1 MSISDPPRP
10 TTTPPAQ
17 TRFTASLDK
26 LSSTSSTRNSSK
38 STRLPGGIDYNIP
51 FPDLPLKSL
60 HSLFTEVIATTLPS
74 ALSLFLIVYL
84 SSPHTR
90 TDGLRGYVPVCVVL
104 GRMGGEVGRR
114 RLGLSGSGSG
124 GLGGGGAGDHGG
136 GEYGLDQQGEGR
148 GDEMGFTNSDGGDD
162 EEKQNTNTTST
173 STSNSTSSSPSPPT
187 STSSS
192 NSNSPSTSPSTTTTR
207 FRGRK
212 AEILSGALEAAL
224 VLGLS
229 MAVSGN
235 GNGNGNGGVGLGLL
249 VSSSLVSGHLW

>member
-26 LSSTSSTRNSSK
+26 LSSTSNTRNSRSNLN
-38 STRLPGGIDYNIP
+38 LPSGLDSIVS
-51 FPDLPLKSL
+51 DLPLKSL
-60 HSLFTEVIATTLPS
+60 SSLFTDVVSRTLPS

-104 GRMGGEVGRR
+104 GRVGGEVGRR
-114 RLGLSGSGSG
+114 RLGLGLGSEGLSG
-124 GLGGGGAGDHGG
+124 GHEYYHTPDEETNTNGDR
-136 GEYGLDQQGEGR
+136 L
-148 GDEMGFTNSDGGDD
+148 NSSSGGGDD
-162 EEKQNTNTTST
+162 EEKQSGNLGITSTSASTST
-173 STSNSTSSSPSPPT
+173 STSTSASSP
-187 STSSS
+187 
-192 NSNSPSTSPSTTTTR
+192 TR

-212 AEILSGALEAAL
+212 AEILSGALEAAFA
-224 VLGLS
+224 LGLS

-235 GNGNGNGGVGLGLL
+235 GSGNGNTGLGLGLL
-249 VSSSLVSGHLW
+249 VSSSLVSGHFW

>member
-26 LSSTSSTRNSSK
+26 LSSTSNTRNSRSNLN
-38 STRLPGGIDYNIP
+38 LPSGLDSIVS
-51 FPDLPLKSL
+51 DLPLKSL
-60 HSLFTEVIATTLPS
+60 SSLFTDVVSRTLPS

-104 GRMGGEVGRR
+104 GRVGGEVGRR
-114 RLGLSGSGSG
+114 RLGLGLGSEGLSG
-124 GLGGGGAGDHGG
+124 GHEYYHTPDEETNTNGDR
-136 GEYGLDQQGEGR
+136 L
-148 GDEMGFTNSDGGDD
+148 NSSSGGGDD
-162 EEKQNTNTTST
+162 EEKQSGNLGITSTSASTST
-173 STSNSTSSSPSPPT
+173 STSTSASSPATSSSPTKPPSSP
-187 STSSS
+187 SSS
-192 NSNSPSTSPSTTTTR
+192 STPTR

-212 AEILSGALEAAL
+212 AEILSGALEAAFAI
-224 VLGLS
+224 GLS

-235 GNGNGNGGVGLGLL
+235 GSGNGNTGLGLGLL
-249 VSSSLVSGHLW
+249 VSSSLVSGHFW

>member
-26 LSSTSSTRNSSK
+26 LSSTSNTRNSRSNLN
-38 STRLPGGIDYNIP
+38 LPSGLDSIVS
-51 FPDLPLKSL
+51 DLPLKSL
-60 HSLFTEVIATTLPS
+60 SSLFTDVVSRTLPS

-104 GRMGGEVGRR
+104 GRVGGEVGRR
-114 RLGLSGSGSG
+114 RLGLGLGSEGLSG
-124 GLGGGGAGDHGG
+124 GHEYYHTPDEETNTNGDR
-136 GEYGLDQQGEGR
+136 L
-148 GDEMGFTNSDGGDD
+148 NSSSGGGDD
-162 EEKQNTNTTST
+162 EEKQSGNLGITSTSASTST
-173 STSNSTSSSPSPPT
+173 STSTSAASSS
-187 STSSS
+187 ST
-192 NSNSPSTSPSTTTTR
+192 PTR

-212 AEILSGALEAAL
+212 AEILSGALEAAFA
-224 VLGLS
+224 LGLS

-235 GNGNGNGGVGLGLL
+235 GSGNGNTGLGLGLL
-249 VSSSLVSGHLW
+249 VSSSLVSGHFW